1 MDVLTMMQ
9 RLVFFMEPPNEKF
22 TISLKAGMMYMNRFC
37 IDEAA
42 CFEVS
47 GFYDLKK
54 TRKNI

>member
-1 MDVLTMMQ
+1 MMQ
-9 RLVFFMEPPNEKF
+9 RLVFFREPPREDY
-22 TISLKAGMMYMNRFC
+22 TISLKAGMMCMNRFV
-37 IDEAA
+37 IAEAA